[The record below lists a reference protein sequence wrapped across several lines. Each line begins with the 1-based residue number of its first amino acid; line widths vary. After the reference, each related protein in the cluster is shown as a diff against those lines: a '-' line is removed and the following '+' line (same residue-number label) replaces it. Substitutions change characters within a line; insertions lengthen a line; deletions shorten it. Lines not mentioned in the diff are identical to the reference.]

1 MNESDDTA
9 AALGVGAEPPDSHGP
24 RGRGQ
29 RGRQRRRA
37 WLDGVGG
44 GTHLTQAPA
53 PGTERQPPPRS
64 CERTSPP
71 TQPLPSQPRS
81 SRKLWELG
89 SRGTLTACRR
99 GVDAFLPR
107 GWSLRPGRGARPKE
121 PGEGPRLWL
130 PQAPTK
136 AEWAGGAPVVANRG
150 ALGGTSHLCPHQKT
164 KNKKTT
170 VKT

>member
-1 MNESDDTA
+1 MSQTTQLRRSVWEQS
-9 AALGVGAEPPDSHGP
+9 PPT
-24 RGRGQ
+24 RTGRGAAVSA
-29 RGRQRRRA
+29 GGSAAEHGWTA
-37 WLDGVGG
+37 WAG
-44 GTHLTQAPA
+44 GTHLTQAPT
-53 PGTERQPPPRS
+53 PRTERQPPPRS
-64 CERTSPP
+64 CERTRPP